1 MSLTAMWVLNFHL
14 KKSSVLTVHTKY
26 FSNNS
31 CNSWKFHFKSSVCSC
46 SDWLFQIS
54 MIKTLI
60 VNCVDISSK
69 SLSHCSV
76 SSGVMKRAMKT
87 LAIMQR
93 ATNQNCLC
101 LSENTQVTLI
111 VTIVKDILFVIQVT
125 TSFLLLNPSNLNNKE
140 YAKE

>member
-14 KKSSVLTVHTKY
+14 KKSSVLTVHKKY

-31 CNSWKFHFKSSVCSC
+31 CNSWKFHFTSSVCSC
-46 SDWLFQIS
+46 SNWLFQIS

-60 VNCVDISSK
+60 VNRVNISSK

-101 LSENTQVTLI
+101 LSENTQVTLL

>member
-31 CNSWKFHFKSSVCSC
+31 CTSWKFHFKSSVCSC
-46 SDWLFQIS
+46 SNWLFQIS

-60 VNCVDISSK
+60 VNCVNISSK

-76 SSGVMKRAMKT
+76 SSGVMKRVMKT

-111 VTIVKDILFVIQVT
+111 VTIVKDILFVTQVT
-125 TSFLLLNPSNLNNKE
+125 TFPVT
-140 YAKE
+140 